1 MMKYNLNNTLKY
13 ARPLCVAFCSILF
26 VQCADQIEDL
36 PEVEEEVVVQPEAGN
51 RPHAKPELLDKPFDW
66 VSETYLAY
74 SSYSRDTLLRT
85 KPWEAG
91 TSSAIPYNW
100 MSFRSSSAPS
110 GIKEY
115 YSPEN
120 NWELIYSN
128 LMIPSARQYFMLY
141 NTRMGIM
148 RMFNVNDSEYEDIKG
163 YATYSPA
170 FGLMMNGT
178 TSMLNFAGGFAKAA
192 DSQAQKPLQLSTFYG
207 NVFDSMFRSNMY
219 WQTWEGIE
227 YEFAYDSQSKATG
240 FDMTAWWVK
249 DIKRGDMG
257 ALAEDGT
264 GGALQ
269 VFDPNGDLNSN
280 VDYMM
285 SSSTVEARL
294 PSSYRNLTYDVGRV
308 VRDFLKKRDPF
319 FMTLSDKLI
328 KETGVEDG
336 FFENAIQ
343 KAVEYGGRESVDLLQ
358 GYATNIIAEDGF
370 VKNISKID
378 FVHTAD
384 AKITVGNSV
393 PLVDWEY
400 CYNFPLPGQKNS
412 AGAEPTYNQS
422 LGSWNLAK
430 TPVLTTEAFSHDFFD
445 NRDRFIKGAYQF
457 RYTIDCSEKDLQIN
471 PSIRSKVDIRNFSVK
486 LVAEANNN
494 NLFPEK
500 DNHLAT
506 PRLAQPFG
514 FASGMR
520 FYSNDTT
527 VVYGSIAETKASTY
541 NAMKKLSEKKEPLGI
556 FKAVVSFDMVDRGTG
571 TVYSFSKWFD
581 VQVGSQR
588 IDYKKITWQSH
599 DAFATYLQSVYANFY
614 PDLKGYTIVKEEVIE

>member
-1 MMKYNLNNTLKY
+1 MKYKLNNTLKH
-13 ARPLCVAFCSILF
+13 ARPLCIAFCSILF

-36 PEVEEEVVVQPEAGN
+36 PDVEEEVVVQPEAGN
-51 RPHAKPELLDKPFDW
+51 RPHVKPELLDKPFDW
-66 VSETYLAY
+66 VSETYLTY
-74 SSYSRDTLLRT
+74 CNYSRDSLKKT

-100 MSFRSSSAPS
+100 MSFRSSSSPS
-110 GIKEY
+110 DIKEY

-148 RMFNVNDSEYEDIKG
+148 RMFTVNQSEYEDIKG

-170 FGLMMNGT
+170 FGLMMNGA

-192 DSQAQKPLQLSTFYG
+192 DMQAQKPLQLSTFYG
-207 NVFDSMFRSNMY
+207 NVFNNVFRSNGY
-219 WQTWEGIE
+219 WLTWEGLE

-249 DIKRGDMG
+249 DVKMGEMG
-257 ALAEDGT
+257 ALAEHGT

-280 VDYMM
+280 VDYML
-285 SSSTVEARL
+285 SSATAEIRL
-294 PSSYRNLTYDVGRV
+294 PSSYRCLTSDIERV
-308 VRDFLKKRDPF
+308 VNDYLKKRDPF

-328 KETGVEDG
+328 KQAGAEDG
-336 FFENAIQ
+336 LFSTAIR
-343 KAVEYGGRESVDLLQ
+343 KASEYGGRQSVDLLQ

-384 AKITVGNSV
+384 PKITVGNSV

-412 AGAEPTYNQS
+412 AGAEPTYNQT
-422 LGSWNLAK
+422 LGAWSLAK
-430 TPVLTTEAFSHDFFD
+430 TPILTTEAFSHDFFD
-445 NRDRFIKGAYQF
+445 SRDRFIKGAYQF
-457 RYTIDCSEKDLQIN
+457 RYTIDCSEQDLQIN

-486 LVAEANNN
+486 LVSEANNN
-494 NLFPEK
+494 YLFPDK
-500 DNHLAT
+500 DKQLAT
-506 PRLAQPFG
+506 QQLTRPFG
-514 FASGMR
+514 FAAGMR
-520 FYSNDTT
+520 FYTNDTT
-527 VVYGSIAETKASTY
+527 AVYGAIAETIASTY
-541 NAMKKLSEKKEPLGI
+541 NAMKKLGEKNEPHGI
-556 FKAVVSFDMVDRGTG
+556 FKAVVSFDMVDRVTG

-581 VQVGSQR
+581 VQAGSQR

-599 DAFATYLQSVYANFY
+599 DAFATYLQSVNANFY
-614 PDLKGYTIVKEEVIE
+614 PDLKGYSIVKEEVIQ